1 MSTRSLFHAFRLL
14 PLLALPALGWDA
26 GTTAYL
32 DGQVLLR
39 FDHGVH
45 SPAEGLLLLDEPRIT
60 DLKPLVPALD
70 IWLAIL
76 APGTTVPEALLA
88 LDKAD
93 NLRWAQADHL
103 LEKRQ
108 TFPNDP
114 SWTSQWDMHNTG
126 QSGGT
131 VDADID
137 APEAWDLGTGG
148 LDGNGNELVVA
159 IVDGGMELTHANLV
173 PNLWVNTAEVN
184 GVAGVDDDGN
194 GYVDDRN
201 GWDAYAND
209 GSIPS
214 DGHGTH
220 VAGTVG
226 ARGNDNSQVCGV
238 NWNVKLMAVAASSG
252 STSVISIGY
261 GYVLAQ
267 KTRWLQTGGTG
278 GANVVSTNSS
288 FGVDLANCTS
298 GSYPVWND
306 LYNAMG
312 EVGILSAGATANANY
327 NVDTQGD
334 VPTSCSSP
342 WLVTV
347 TNTTR
352 TDTKNSGA
360 GYGATTIDLGAP
372 GTSVLS
378 TYTGNST
385 STLTGTSM
393 ATPHVAGA
401 IAFLHSVAGPG
412 FTASYNG
419 DPAAGALLLK
429 QILLDSVDPIPALA
443 TNTVSGGRL
452 NLYTA
457 ALAISQ
463 IGGVQ
468 LTGTV
473 TDGQSNSPIP
483 GAEVQVAPG
492 NQGTTANAQGQYAIA
507 LEPGGYDVTVSA
519 FGYLSS
525 TLAVVISEDG
535 NPVLDFVLQALPT
548 ATVSGQVLGADDL
561 PLAGAVVSV
570 SGFPRRG
577 PGDGPGWPL
586 LLPAA
591 RGP

>member
-1 MSTRSLFHAFRLL
+1 
-14 PLLALPALGWDA
+14 
-26 GTTAYL
+26 
-32 DGQVLLR
+32 
-39 FDHGVH
+39 
-45 SPAEGLLLLDEPRIT
+45 
-60 DLKPLVPALD
+60 
-70 IWLAIL
+70 
-76 APGTTVPEALLA
+76 
-88 LDKAD
+88 
-93 NLRWAQADHL
+93 
-103 LEKRQ
+103 
-108 TFPNDP
+108 
-114 SWTSQWDMHNTG
+114 
-126 QSGGT
+126 

-148 LDGNGNELVVA
+148 LDGNGNSLVVA

-173 PNLWVNTAEVN
+173 PNLWRNEAEIA
-184 GVAGVDDDGN
+184 GVTGVDDDGN

-201 GWDAYAND
+201 GWDAYGND
-209 GSIPS
+209 GGIPS

-226 ARGNDNSQVCGV
+226 ARGNDASQVTGI
-238 NWNVKLMAVAASSG
+238 NWNVKLMAVAASSS

-267 KTRWLQTGGTG
+267 KTLWLQSGGTQ

-312 EVGILSAGATANANY
+312 GVGILSAGATANANY

-352 TDTKNSGA
+352 TDTRNSSC
-360 GYGATTIDLGAP
+360 GYGTTTIDLGAP

-385 STLTGTSM
+385 SSLTGTSM

-412 FTASYNG
+412 FTAAYNA

-429 QILLDSVDPIPALA
+429 QIMLDEVDPLPALA
-443 TNTVSGGRL
+443 NITVSGGRL
-452 NLYTA
+452 NLNNA
-457 ALAISQ
+457 ALVMSQ
-463 IGGVQ
+463 MGGVQ
-468 LTGTV
+468 LTGVV
-473 TDGQSNSPIP
+473 TSQSDGSP
-483 GAEVQVAPG
+483 
-492 NQGTTANAQGQYAIA
+492 
-507 LEPGGYDVTVSA
+507 
-519 FGYLSS
+519 
-525 TLAVVISEDG
+525 
-535 NPVLDFVLQALPT
+535 
-548 ATVSGQVLGADDL
+548 LGRCDT
-561 PLAGAVVSV
+561 
-570 SGFPRRG
+570 
-577 PGDGPGWPL
+577 
-586 LLPAA
+586 
-591 RGP
+591 